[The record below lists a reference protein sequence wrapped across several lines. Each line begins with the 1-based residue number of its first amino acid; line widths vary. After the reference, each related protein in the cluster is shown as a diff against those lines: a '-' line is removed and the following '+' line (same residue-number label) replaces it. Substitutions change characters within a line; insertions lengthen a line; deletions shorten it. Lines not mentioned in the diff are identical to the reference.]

1 MKALDFLKRF
11 STKGPNRSGVWIT
24 VVAVLSALIAICT
37 VQFLAP
43 INNLEKKLADIR
55 LAALELPKP
64 PSDQIIVV
72 AIDEET
78 LAQFSYRSPIDRE
91 FIANLIEKID
101 AGNPKAIA
109 VDVLIDQASEPAKD
123 SRLYSVIRNTKAPL
137 HFSFTADSAFVTDA
151 QLEYM
156 QAFVPPENR
165 MESKLLSDPFDGL
178 IRRIS
183 TGGIKVGNKVQY
195 DEDNPAS
202 FAAVMATYLDA
213 PLLKGPREI
222 SWRPLSEDGE
232 EPIPIIS
239 ANYMSYLPPEM
250 FSGKVVLIGAVLSIT
265 DRHPTPLSIIDDGY
279 RGLMPGVL
287 IQAHA
292 IDSLVSGAREPV
304 SPPFLTVLLVA
315 ALTALG
321 VLISQLRKGL
331 LFNVALSLIA
341 IAAYW
346 VFAIVGYGY
355 GIGML
360 PILMPSL
367 ALLLSVWMM
376 DLVIGRGERMQRQF
390 IQSTFSRYVSPAV
403 VERIAADPSAAAISG
418 EKRIATFLFTDV
430 ADFTSM
436 SEALPPEELSDVLN
450 QYLDGA
456 CEIILRHGGT
466 IDKFIGDAI
475 MAIFN
480 APIEQSDH
488 AAAAIR
494 AALELDA
501 YAEGYRLECN
511 AKGIPLGVTRI
522 GIHSGPAI
530 VGNFGSS
537 QRMDFTA
544 LGDTVNTAARTEGIN
559 KYFGTRICC
568 TKSVVDEAPDQA
580 FRTIGHF
587 ALKGKVDY
595 TTLYTPLPAE
605 YDVAAEEEYSAAF
618 ARMEQ
623 QDQSASERFLALHQQ
638 YPDDPLINYHN
649 QRLQNGEVSARI
661 KMGSK

>member
-1 MKALDFLKRF
+1 MKALAFLRRIPI
-11 STKGPNRSGVWIT
+11 KGPNRSGVWIT
-24 VVAVLSALIAICT
+24 VVAALSALIAICT

-55 LAALELPKP
+55 MAAMEVPKP

-78 LAQFSYRSPIDRE
+78 LEQFAYRSPIDRE

-101 AGNPKAIA
+101 AGKPKAIG
-109 VDVLIDQASEPAKD
+109 VDVLIDQASEPTKD
-123 SRLYSVIRNTKAPL
+123 SRLYSVIRETTAPL
-137 HFSFTADSAFVTDA
+137 HFSFTSDGAFVTEA

-178 IRRIS
+178 VRRIS
-183 TGGIKVGNKVQY
+183 TGGIKVGQKINY
-195 DEDNPAS
+195 DENNPPS
-202 FAAVMATYLDA
+202 FAAVMARYLDV
-213 PLLKGPREI
+213 PMPTRPREI
-222 SWRPLSEDGE
+222 AWRPLSEDGE

-239 ANYMSYLPPEM
+239 ANYLSYLPSDL
-250 FSGKVVLIGAVLSIT
+250 FTDKVVLIGAVLSIT

-292 IDSLVSGAREPV
+292 IDSLVSGAREPI
-304 SPPFLTVLLVA
+304 SPPILTVFLVA

-331 LFNVALSLIA
+331 LFNVALSLVA
-341 IAAYW
+341 IAGYW
-346 VFAIVGYGY
+346 VFAIIGYGY
-355 GIGML
+355 GVGML

-376 DLVIGRGERMQRQF
+376 DLVIGRAERMQRQF
-390 IQSTFSRYVSPAV
+390 IQSTFSRYVSLAV

-430 ADFTSM
+430 ADFTTM
-436 SEALPPEELSDVLN
+436 SEVLPPEELSDVLN
-450 QYLDGA
+450 HYLDGA

-501 YAEGYRLECN
+501 YAERYREECN
-511 AKGIPLGVTRI
+511 ARGIPIGVTRI

-568 TKSVVDEAPDQA
+568 TKAVVDQAKAQA

-587 ALKGKVDY
+587 ALKGKAEY
-595 TTLYTPLPAE
+595 TTLYTPLPDE
-605 YDVAAEEEYSAAF
+605 YDVDAEDEYRAVF
-618 ARMEQ
+618 ALMEQ
-623 QDQSASERFLALHQQ
+623 QDPMAPKRFVELHRRH
-638 YPDDPLINYHN
+638 PGDPLINYHN
-649 QRLQNGEVSARI
+649 QRLQDGEVSARI
-661 KMGSK
+661 KMGAK